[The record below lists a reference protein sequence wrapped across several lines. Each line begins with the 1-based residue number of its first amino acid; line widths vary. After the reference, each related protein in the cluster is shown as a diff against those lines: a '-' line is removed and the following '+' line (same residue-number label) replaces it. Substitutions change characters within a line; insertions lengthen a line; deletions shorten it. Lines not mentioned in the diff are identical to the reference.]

1 MSDGEA
7 VIAAAL
13 APSAPAPA
21 RRISRR
27 RRPGPDA
34 QALSEDIIVAGT
46 DWVTPRCAHFDYCG
60 GCALQQLESGAQLRL
75 KELRLQ
81 ATLARLAGAAPAH
94 WLPAIRGPVWGY
106 RRRARLG
113 VRFVRRKQRALV
125 GFRERHSNL
134 IADLRRCEVLA
145 PPADG
150 LIMPLCA
157 LVAQLSI
164 RERLPQIE
172 VAVADNAVALVLRVL
187 EAPSADDLACLRA
200 FETLHGVHL
209 YLQPGGID
217 SIVALTEPAPRL
229 FYALPHADLELEF
242 LPSDFVQVNA
252 SVNRELVAASAQLL
266 QLNADSS
273 LLDLYCGLGNFSLA
287 LARRARRVVGVE
299 GDVGLVARARDNA
312 RRNGIEDGLGT
323 NVNFFHLDC
332 LASEVRL
339 NVDLDVT
346 LTVIANGCYHWLAHQ
361 LKGFEQAKPKQL
373 YRKFIETG
381 GQVEV
386 APNQRLVVT
395 FDRRSHN
402 PILREAALDRDC
414 PPIPWLKN
422 YRVEF
427 AYR

>member
-312 RRNGIEDGLGT
+312 RRNGIANAE
-323 NVNFFHLDC
+323 FFTADLATDAPAAAWPAGPYTHVLLDPPRGGAQQQLPQIAR
-332 LASEVRL
+332 LAPERVLYVSCNPES
-339 NVDLDVT
+339 
-346 LTVIANGCYHWLAHQ
+346 LARDIGVLVHQ
-361 LKGFEQAKPKQL
+361 HGFELLAAGVVDMFPHTAHM
-373 YRKFIETG
+373 ES
-381 GQVEV
+381 V
-386 APNQRLVVT
+386 ALLAPRPGT
-395 FDRRSHN
+395 
-402 PILREAALDRDC
+402 
-414 PPIPWLKN
+414 
-422 YRVEF
+422 
-427 AYR
+427 